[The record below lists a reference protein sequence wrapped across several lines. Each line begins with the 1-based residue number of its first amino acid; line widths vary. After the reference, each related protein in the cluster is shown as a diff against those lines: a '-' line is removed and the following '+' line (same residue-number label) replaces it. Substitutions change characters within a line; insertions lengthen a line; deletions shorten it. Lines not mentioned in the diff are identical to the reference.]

1 MPVACR
7 SVFRFSRPG
16 SLSFLPDSAGRAWRA
31 VVVVSTG
38 GRASPSFRLRMAGC
52 AGPSFGRLGTPRGV
66 CRRNVLPYRPNIGKT
81 AASRFARRIR
91 CRRVPRVFSVRTGK
105 RGSAFGIRSLY
116 TLMYHACLS
125 PDFYNLSAAACGR
138 SLRIRLGCYYEIS
151 FVGSDFIR
159 GKTGRIGNSKAGT
172 VNGYNWGGIILMLFH
187 VLASPDRVVRVGR
200 SISDRRVFREGQG
213 ARFRPGKRASS
224 GREALLAPLL
234 VVLGQFAQ
242 RVDQRAGERFA
253 GSDRRSS

>member
-1 MPVACR
+1 MRRSLSDAFGRVPVRIRGRDGLEVRVFHDPRLRRQEYPDFRMPVACR

-66 CRRNVLPYRPNIGKT
+66 CRRNVLLYRPNIGKT

-105 RGSAFGIRSLY
+105 RGSAFGIR
-116 TLMYHACLS
+116 
-125 PDFYNLSAAACGR
+125 
-138 SLRIRLGCYYEIS
+138 
-151 FVGSDFIR
+151 
-159 GKTGRIGNSKAGT
+159 
-172 VNGYNWGGIILMLFH
+172 
-187 VLASPDRVVRVGR
+187 
-200 SISDRRVFREGQG
+200 
-213 ARFRPGKRASS
+213 
-224 GREALLAPLL
+224 
-234 VVLGQFAQ
+234 
-242 RVDQRAGERFA
+242 
-253 GSDRRSS
+253 

>member
-1 MPVACR
+1 
-7 SVFRFSRPG
+7 
-16 SLSFLPDSAGRAWRA
+16 
-31 VVVVSTG
+31 
-38 GRASPSFRLRMAGC
+38 
-52 AGPSFGRLGTPRGV
+52 
-66 CRRNVLPYRPNIGKT
+66 
-81 AASRFARRIR
+81 
-91 CRRVPRVFSVRTGK
+91 
-105 RGSAFGIRSLY
+105 
-116 TLMYHACLS
+116 MYHAYLS
-125 PDFYNLSAAACGR
+125 PDFYNLSAAACGC

-242 RVDQRAGERFA
+242 RVDQRAANASRRYGHSSTEQWLQW
-253 GSDRRSS
+253 RSSHGSECTEKSTRSEKLCSITRLSSSQALCPCRTV